1 MPSVKIEIDSSILH
15 WIIEKIS
22 NDNVDN
28 NTISLLNKW
37 INGVTK
43 PTFNQIEDVSKK
55 THIPFGYFFLKK
67 PPEDELSLIHCRT
80 INSTK
85 MKNPSRNLID
95 TINIM
100 SNAQEWMAE
109 YNEDEGLD
117 PLPFVGRFKN
127 TDDPSIIAEDIRNE
141 LNIEVDWFKNVKHA
155 EESFK
160 YLKNRISDLGIL
172 VMQNGIV
179 GNSTNRPLNIEE
191 FRAFTL
197 INEYAPLIFINSKD
211 EKHAKVFSLVHE
223 LSHIWLGEDDL
234 FNDNDFG
241 EFEVSKTE
249 QICNAVAADILTPSS
264 IFVEKW
270 NQSGDTEDTNISD
283 IAKYFKCSKSVILRR
298 ALTHNFISKR
308 NYDNLTNNLKK
319 ERKDLDLLKKGK
331 FKKSGGGNLYNSN
344 ASRWD
349 NNFIFALDNSTKS
362 GRTSY
367 LEAYRLTKMKGNTF
381 HKFVDMLQKRSGD
394 NFE

>member
-1 MPSVKIEIDSSILH
+1 MPSVKIEVDSSILH

-117 PLPFVGRFKN
+117 TLPFVGHFKN
-127 TDDPSIIAEDIRNE
+127 TDEPSIIAEDIRNE
-141 LNIEVDWFKNVKHA
+141 LNIGVDWFKNVKNA

-172 VMQNGIV
+172 IMQNGIV
-179 GNSTNRPLNIEE
+179 GNNTKRHLNI
-191 FRAFTL
+191 
-197 INEYAPLIFINSKD
+197 
-211 EKHAKVFSLVHE
+211 
-223 LSHIWLGEDDL
+223 
-234 FNDNDFG
+234 
-241 EFEVSKTE
+241 
-249 QICNAVAADILTPSS
+249 
-264 IFVEKW
+264 
-270 NQSGDTEDTNISD
+270 
-283 IAKYFKCSKSVILRR
+283 
-298 ALTHNFISKR
+298 
-308 NYDNLTNNLKK
+308 
-319 ERKDLDLLKKGK
+319 
-331 FKKSGGGNLYNSN
+331 
-344 ASRWD
+344 
-349 NNFIFALDNSTKS
+349 
-362 GRTSY
+362 
-367 LEAYRLTKMKGNTF
+367 
-381 HKFVDMLQKRSGD
+381 
-394 NFE
+394 